1 MRPQIVKITV
11 LGLCLLFPLVSFAQD
26 PPPPTGPPPP
36 GVPIDASI
44 LFLFAAGLIFGIYFA
59 IKKSRLSRQGQ

>member
-11 LGLCLLFPLVSFAQD
+11 LGLCLLLPLVSYAQS

-36 GVPIDASI
+36 GVPLDEN
-44 LFLFAAGLIFGIYFA
+44 LLLLFAAGLVFGVYVA
-59 IKKSRLSRQGQ
+59 IRKKRLARSC

>member
-11 LGLCLLFPLVSFAQD
+11 LGLGLLFPLFSYAQS

-36 GVPIDASI
+36 GVPIDANI
-44 LFLFAAGLIFGIYFA
+44 VLLFIAGLAFGVYIA
-59 IKKSRLSRQGQ
+59 LKKQRLARRS